1 MKKLAFFVAPLLG
14 LAAPALAQR
23 PTSTVGLT
31 AAYGRTQLAGSLPGY
46 SAVGHAAYQ
55 AGLTADVYAS
65 EVLSFHPEL
74 LYTLQYYDAN
84 NPNPNPA
91 LSRDVTFLNVPLLAR
106 YHADGLFFEAGPQV
120 NFVLKAINEAG
131 NDVKSDVTSVGLDYV
146 LGLGYQ
152 LRNGPSLGL
161 RYDGGI
167 SKAYQSSAGNGL
179 GGSNLRNSTFLLLLG
194 YSFGLGK

>member
-1 MKKLAFFVAPLLG
+1 MYKLACCLAPLLG
-14 LAAPALAQR
+14 LTAPALAQR
-23 PTSTVGLT
+23 PANTVGLT
-31 AAYGRTQLAGSLPGY
+31 AAYARTQLSGSAPGY

-74 LYTLQYYDAN
+74 LYTLQYYDAD
-84 NPNPNPA
+84 NPNPNPL
-91 LSRDVTFLNVPLLAR
+91 LSRDVTFLDVPLLAR

-131 NDVKSDVTSVGLDYV
+131 NDVKSDVTTVGLDYV

-152 LRNGPSLGL
+152 LSSGPSLGL

-167 SKAYQSSAGNGL
+167 TKTYQSSAGNGL
-179 GGSNLRNSTFLLLLG
+179 GSGSLRNSTFLLVLG
-194 YSFGLGK
+194 YSFGMGK